1 MGEWREYTLDD
12 VCLKITDGAHQ
23 SPKSVD
29 IGMSMVS
36 VKDLT
41 PFGLN
46 IETARKISNVDY
58 EMLVKQGCQPEVG
71 DVLIAKDGNS
81 ALDTVCNI
89 IEPVEVVLLS
99 SVAILRPNTT
109 LIDSR
114 FLKYYFSSN
123 RTIGYLK
130 TNFISGAAIPRV
142 VLRDFKKALIMLP
155 DLETQESISDILQSL
170 DDKIELNRKM
180 NETLEE
186 MARAIFKSWFVDFDP
201 VHAKARGEK
210 PAGMPDE
217 IADLFPSEFVHS
229 DQLNKPIPK
238 GWEVKPISCLADL
251 NSKSWTN
258 KNAPKKIKYID
269 LANTKNGEISL
280 VIEYLF
286 PEAPSRARR
295 VLSIGDTIIGTVRP
309 GNRSF
314 AYISDD
320 GLTGS
325 TGFAVMTP
333 KQFDFKEFVFLALTQ
348 DSSIDYFAHLADGA
362 AYPAVRPE
370 VVANIEFVI
379 PPENIVKAFSIT
391 TADLLVKIDLNRK
404 QNIEL
409 SVIRDSLLPKLISG
423 KIEV

>member
-1 MGEWREYTLDD
+1 MGDWRETTLGNMCKNMFSGGTPNTSQHNYYLEG
-12 VCLKITDGAHQ
+12 VIPWLNTKEVNNSRIYFTEKLISNLGLENSSAKWVPANNVIVAMYGATAGKVAVNKI
-23 SPKSVD
+23 
-29 IGMSMVS
+29 
-36 VKDLT
+36 DLT
-41 PFGLN
+41 TNQACCNLV
-46 IETARKISNVDY
+46 VDESIASY
-58 EMLVKQGCQPEVG
+58 EF
-71 DVLIAKDGNS
+71 I
-81 ALDTVCNI
+81 
-89 IEPVEVVLLS
+89 
-99 SVAILRPNTT
+99 
-109 LIDSR
+109 
-114 FLKYYFSSN
+114 FY
-123 RTIGYLK
+123 YLK
-130 TNFISGAAIPRV
+130 NNYERLVSLSNGAAQQNLNTGIIKSFK
-142 VLRDFKKALIMLP
+142 VLAP
-155 DLETQESISDILQSL
+155 DIQTQEKIASILSSL

-229 DQLNKPIPK
+229 NQLNKLIPK
-238 GWEVKPISCLADL
+238 GWEVKPISCLANL

-258 KNAPKKIKYID
+258 KNAPQKVRYLD

-280 VIEYLF
+280 IIEYLF

-333 KQFDFKEFVFLALTQ
+333 KQFAFKEFVFLALTE

-391 TADLLVKIDLNRK
+391 TADLLVKIGLNRK

-423 KIEV
+423 EIEV

>member
-1 MGEWREYTLDD
+1 MGEWKEYRL
-12 VCLKITDGAHQ
+12 
-23 SPKSVD
+23 SD
-29 IGMSMVS
+29 IINIIGGGTPSRSKPEFWSGTIPWLS
-36 VKDLT
+36 VKDFNNDRRYVESTEEHISLL
-41 PFGLN
+41 GLN
-46 IETARKISNVDY
+46 KSSTKILTDGQIIISARGTVGELAQVVGEMAFNQSCYGLDAKSEYLTNDYLYYLMKYTVINLKKLTHGAVFDTITKNTFDYANINIPEIKKQSEIVKI
-58 EMLVKQGCQPEVG
+58 LG
-71 DVLIAKDGNS
+71 
-81 ALDTVCNI
+81 
-89 IEPVEVVLLS
+89 
-99 SVAILRPNTT
+99 
-109 LIDSR
+109 
-114 FLKYYFSSN
+114 
-123 RTIGYLK
+123 
-130 TNFISGAAIPRV
+130 
-142 VLRDFKKALIMLP
+142 
-155 DLETQESISDILQSL
+155 SL
-170 DDKIELNRKM
+170 DDKIELDRKM

-210 PAGMPDE
+210 PAGIPDE

-238 GWEVKPISCLADL
+238 GWEVKPINCLADL

-258 KNAPKKIKYID
+258 KNAPQKIKYID
-269 LANTKNGEISL
+269 LANTKNGEIGL

-286 PEAPSRARR
+286 SEAPSRARR

-333 KQFDFKEFVFLALTQ
+333 KQFAFKEFVFLALTE

-362 AYPAVRPE
+362 AYPAIRPE

-379 PPENIVKAFSIT
+379 PPENIVKAFSVT
-391 TADLLVKIDLNRK
+391 TADLLVKIGLNRK

-423 KIEV
+423 EIEV